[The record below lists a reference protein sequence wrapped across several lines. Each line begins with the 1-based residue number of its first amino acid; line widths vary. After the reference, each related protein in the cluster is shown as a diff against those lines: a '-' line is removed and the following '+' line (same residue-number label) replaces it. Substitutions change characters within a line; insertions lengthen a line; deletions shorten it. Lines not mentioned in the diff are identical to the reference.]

1 MPHMV
6 TTTKVKETET
16 TIEYYYYVENH
27 KSNLADI
34 GRIVFK
40 KAGGATTWSAEND
53 PREIYLTHAMR
64 SLIRVKID
72 TGVLPDKSSE
82 AWY

>member
-27 KSNLADI
+27 KSNPADI

-40 KAGGATTWSAEND
+40 KTGGATTWSA
-53 PREIYLTHAMR
+53 
-64 SLIRVKID
+64 
-72 TGVLPDKSSE
+72 
-82 AWY
+82 

>member
-1 MPHMV
+1 MV

-40 KAGGATTWSAEND
+40 KAGGATTWSAENV
-53 PREIYLTHAMR
+53 PRKIYLTHAMR
-64 SLIRVKID
+64 SLLRVKID